1 MLNRIKEKKM
11 RQIFRLKKLLDLL
24 SRGIVKSILGK
35 MSIEH

>member
-11 RQIFRLKKLLDLL
+11 RQIFRLKMLLDLL
-24 SRGIVKSILGK
+24 SRGVVKSILGK